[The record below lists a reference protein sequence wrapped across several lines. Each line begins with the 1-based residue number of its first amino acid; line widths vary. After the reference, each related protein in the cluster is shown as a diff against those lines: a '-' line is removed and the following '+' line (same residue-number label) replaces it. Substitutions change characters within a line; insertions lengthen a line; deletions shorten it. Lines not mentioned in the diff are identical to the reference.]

1 METTLTEEL
10 LRTLENRQVTV
21 GSIDGITL
29 PQFTADNW
37 DTIQNF
43 QARED
48 DVVIVTYPKS
58 GTTWMQEVVDLVLL
72 EGDMERSVRV
82 PCFIKVPF
90 IEMVGLKS
98 MPSAVELADKM
109 ESPRRIKTHLPTQLI
124 IYLARNA
131 KDCLVSYY
139 YFHKMNKGLPD
150 PGTWDDFFSSFLSGD
165 ILWGSWFDH
174 VIGWWKAVDKH
185 RILYVFY
192 EDMIEDPKREV
203 IKVMKFL
210 GKDLSDD
217 VVERIVDHT
226 TFKAMKENPMANYS
240 ILPKAAFDQT
250 ISPFIRKGIVGD
262 WKNHFSVAQ
271 NMIFDEEYKK
281 RLEGS
286 DLTFRTE

>member
-1 METTLTEEL
+1 METTLTEENY
-10 LRTLENRQVTV
+10 EDVGERQVTV

-58 GTTWMQEVVDLVLL
+58 

-90 IEMVGLKS
+90 IEMVGLNP
-98 MPSAVELADKM
+98 MPSAVELADNR
-109 ESPRRIKTHLPTQLI
+109 SLPI
-124 IYLARNA
+124 IYLAENA

-139 YFHKMNKGLPD
+139 FFHKMIRVSPD

-192 EDMIEDPKREV
+192 EDLMEDPKREV

-210 GKDLSDD
+210 GKDLCDD

-226 TFKAMKENPMANYS
+226 TFKAMRENPM
-240 ILPKAAFDQT
+240 T
-250 ISPFIRKGIVGD
+250 ISPY

-286 DLTFRTE
+286 DLTFRTELSQRI

>member
-1 METTLTEEL
+1 
-10 LRTLENRQVTV
+10 
-21 GSIDGITL
+21 
-29 PQFTADNW
+29 
-37 DTIQNF
+37 
-43 QARED
+43 
-48 DVVIVTYPKS
+48 
-58 GTTWMQEVVDLVLL
+58 
-72 EGDMERSVRV
+72 
-82 PCFIKVPF
+82 
-90 IEMVGLKS
+90 
-98 MPSAVELADKM
+98 M
-109 ESPRRIKTHLPTQLI
+109 ESRLIKTHLPVQLVPPSFWEENVKI
-124 IYLARNA
+124 VYVARNA

-150 PGTWDDFFSSFLSGD
+150 PGTWDNFFSSFLSGD
-165 ILWGSWFDH
+165 LLWGSWFDH

-192 EDMIEDPKREV
+192 EDLMEDPKREV

-226 TFKAMKENPMANYS
+226 TFKAMRENPIANYRS
-240 ILPKAAFDQT
+240 FPNAIMDQT
-250 ISPFIRKGIVGD
+250 ISPFMRKGIVGD

-286 DLTFRTE
+286 DLTFRTEL